1 MSELEKTLL
10 EYQKISK
17 TLDLEKRAN
26 EKYSHKITNE
36 ECISVFSQTIENK
49 YKLLRSY
56 DIKDKIFIN
65 LFIKDFKIDIIFN
78 VDRWKC
84 NLSKKTNKNNYCLYI
99 SNDRFLDSQH
109 FLDLFNEE
117 TLMKFFSTIELS
129 LDDKIENEINR
140 QIEIKSDEID
150 KLSKENDFFERIS
163 KTRKPNSIISVKG
176 VDYKIGDTIF
186 VVGKVLHNDI
196 KTFTIDDFGT
206 NNIGNPEAIEHI
218 DTLNS
223 YVDLKFYHNR
233 IFFDYDNALAYAKL
247 LELERKFKDTHT
259 SLESKDREVLDRIV
273 STLTNTIY
281 DKDINNKTMSIA
293 ELKDNFQYYITLN
306 FDEFYKTNDEIPD
319 YCDRYFF

>member
-163 KTRKPNSIISVKG
+163 KTRKTNSIISVKG
-176 VDYKIGDTIF
+176 VDYKVGDTIF

-273 STLTNTIY
+273 STLTNTIH